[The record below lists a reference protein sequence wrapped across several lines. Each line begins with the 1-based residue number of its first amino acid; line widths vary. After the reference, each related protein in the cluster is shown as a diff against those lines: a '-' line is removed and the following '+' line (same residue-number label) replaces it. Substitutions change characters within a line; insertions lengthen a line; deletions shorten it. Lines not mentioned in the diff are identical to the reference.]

1 MYDMYNLSCVC
12 VIAFLAL
19 LSRYGLAQPFSGEI
33 RLFSF
38 VFFRSYCLDSHGSPR
53 SIHVLSVTKITTP

>member
-38 VFFRSYCLDSHGSPR
+38 VFFDLTAWILMAVRGRFMC
-53 SIHVLSVTKITTP
+53 